1 MSLVSSHIMTQKS
14 YDRREGGLLVCT
26 TSGLQKTLEVRT
38 RSLKVLTYVALL
50 VAEMS
55 LSYLPGTASLLEELD
70 KKLMVLLRDGR
81 TLIGD
86 KLASIRGCS

>member
-1 MSLVSSHIMTQKS
+1 MTDKK
-14 YDRREGGLLVCT
+14 GGLLVCT
-26 TSGLQKTLEVRT
+26 TSGLKKSFEMRT
-38 RSLKVLTYVALL
+38 RSLKVLTYVALS

-81 TLIGD
+81 TLIG
-86 KLASIRGCS
+86 G

>member
-1 MSLVSSHIMTQKS
+1 MTQKS
-14 YDRREGGLLVCT
+14 YDRQKGGLLVCT
-26 TSGLQKTLEVRT
+26 TSGLQKSLEVRT
-38 RSLKVLTYVALL
+38 RSLKVLTYVALS

-81 TLIGD
+81 TLIG
-86 KLASIRGCS
+86 G

>member
-1 MSLVSSHIMTQKS
+1 MPNKKG
-14 YDRREGGLLVCT
+14 DLLVCT
-26 TSGLQKTLEVRT
+26 TSGLQKSLEVRT
-38 RSLKVLTYVALL
+38 RSLKVLTYVALS

-86 KLASIRGCS
+86 

>member
-1 MSLVSSHIMTQKS
+1 MTNKKG
-14 YDRREGGLLVCT
+14 DLLVCM
-26 TSGLQKTLEVRT
+26 TSGLQKSLEVRT
-38 RSLKVLTYVALL
+38 RSLKVLTYVALS

-86 KLASIRGCS
+86 

>member
-1 MSLVSSHIMTQKS
+1 MTDKK
-14 YDRREGGLLVCT
+14 GGLLVCT
-26 TSGLQKTLEVRT
+26 TSGLQKSPEVRT
-38 RSLKVLTYVALL
+38 RSLKVLTYVALS

-86 KLASIRGCS
+86 

>member
-1 MSLVSSHIMTQKS
+1 MTDKK
-14 YDRREGGLLVCT
+14 GGLLVCT
-26 TSGLQKTLEVRT
+26 TSGLQKSLEVRT
-38 RSLKVLTYVALL
+38 RSLKVLTYVALS

-86 KLASIRGCS
+86 

>member
-14 YDRREGGLLVCT
+14 YDRRKGWSFSLYNFRT
-26 TSGLQKTLEVRT
+26 PKKTLEVRT
-38 RSLKVLTYVALL
+38 RSLKVLTYVALS

-70 KKLMVLLRDGR
+70 KKMMVLLRDGR
-81 TLIGD
+81 TLIG
-86 KLASIRGCS
+86 G

>member
-1 MSLVSSHIMTQKS
+1 MTEQK
-14 YDRREGGLLVCT
+14 GGLLVFT

-38 RSLKVLTYVALL
+38 RSLKVLTYVALS

-81 TLIGD
+81 TLIG
-86 KLASIRGCS
+86 G

>member
-1 MSLVSSHIMTQKS
+1 MTNKRG
-14 YDRREGGLLVCT
+14 DLLVCT
-26 TSGLQKTLEVRT
+26 TSGLQKSLEVRT
-38 RSLKVLTYVALL
+38 RSLKVLTYVALS

-81 TLIGD
+81 TLIG
-86 KLASIRGCS
+86 G